1 MPPHRQC
8 FNVVAHLK
16 GIMKSISIFIVV
28 ILTCCITYGQTNKET
43 EKIVEEILAIT
54 DKYNLTWGTINMLR
68 VAEFHSDS
76 SFRYYRNMKLSVGS
90 NEEFKKVYPEIL
102 KGTKSFKLKVE
113 NPVVQVLGK
122 DAAII
127 GFTALAELITLD
139 NKVLDI
145 GTGAY
150 TYVWKKID
158 GRWKIVH
165 IHESAK

>member
-1 MPPHRQC
+1 
-8 FNVVAHLK
+8 
-16 GIMKSISIFIVV
+16 MKSISIFIVI
-28 ILTCCITYGQTNKET
+28 ILACQVTSGQTNKEA

-54 DKYNLTWGTINMLR
+54 DKYNQTWGTINMLK

-90 NEEFKKVYPEIL
+90 NEEFKKVYPQIL
-102 KGTKSFKLKVE
+102 KGTKSFTMKVE
-113 NPVVQVLGK
+113 NPVVQVLAN
-122 DAAII
+122 DAALI

-139 NKVLDI
+139 NKVLDV

-150 TYVWKKID
+150 TYVWRKTD
-158 GRWKIVH
+158 GQWKIVH

>member
-1 MPPHRQC
+1 MISH
-8 FNVVAHLK
+8 V
-16 GIMKSISIFIVV
+16 KSFLIFTGLF
-28 ILTCCITYGQTNKET
+28 LTCFFSYGQTRKET
-43 EKIVEEILAIT
+43 EKIVEEILT
-54 DKYNLTWGTINMLR
+54 VTHRYNQTWETINMLK

-76 SFRYYRNMKLSVGS
+76 SFRYYRNRELSVGS
-90 NEEFKKVYPEIL
+90 NEEFKKVYPLIL

-122 DAAII
+122 DAGLI

-139 NKVLDI
+139 NQVFDI

-150 TYVWKKID
+150 TYVWKKME
-158 GRWKIVH
+158 GQWKIVH

>member
-1 MPPHRQC
+1 
-8 FNVVAHLK
+8 
-16 GIMKSISIFIVV
+16 MKIISIFIAI
-28 ILTCCITYGQTNKET
+28 ILSCHITYGQTDKET
-43 EKIVEEILAIT
+43 DKIVEEILAIT
-54 DKYNLTWGTINMLR
+54 DKYNRTWETINMLK

-90 NEEFKKVYPEIL
+90 NDEFKKMYPQIL
-102 KGTKSFKLKVE
+102 KGTKSFKMKVE
-113 NPVVQVLGK
+113 NPVVQVLSK
-122 DAAII
+122 DAALI

-158 GRWKIVH
+158 GQWKIVH